1 MTRRKAKVNKEPLTA
16 IRLSI
21 PSELWR
27 KFRAGCLYINKDV
40 NSELNR
46 LLENWVKEWHRRIL
60 KPESPQGEQ
69 DMEHHNVGTSP
80 FNAHSSHSNTG
91 DEGSGSV

>member
-1 MTRRKAKVNKEPLTA
+1 MVRRKVRVDKEITTA

-27 KFRAGCLYINKDV
+27 KFRAGCLYMDKDV

-46 LLENWVKEWHRRIL
+46 LLENWVKEWYKRITRSEL
-60 KPESPQGEQ
+60 PQVEVGMEQ
-69 DMEHHNVGTSP
+69 QGLEDSP
-80 FNAHSSHSNTG
+80 FRAQA
-91 DEGSGSV
+91 D